1 MRDILE
7 IKAAID
13 CPVPSVS
20 TPFLENGD
28 IDWRSLDRIVDF
40 LIGNGA
46 RALLVTNGDSLLSV
60 LSDQETAE
68 LNRRV
73 IQAASGRALVM
84 AGGKPWGGAQALEF
98 AGFIREIGADVY
110 LPMIPDWAQS
120 ASADQCADLLRM
132 IGRVMP
138 VMALTNLGNGRG
150 IPQSVFSRLIE
161 EDAPGFVG
169 VKDDMC
175 GPYGRRLAALLD
187 RRYAFLSGDRAEN
200 HLDVAPYGPDGYL
213 SIFMRFLPDL
223 AWGYW
228 KRYRAG
234 DYHACARWIMRYEV
248 RFMDFIAKEGIQ
260 FDLAIH
266 ALMARAGL
274 CGKWRRTPYESANKS
289 QEEALERLWEELTTP
304 DEALCKEG

>member
-1 MRDILE
+1 MKSISE

-13 CPVPSVS
+13 CPVPSIS

-40 LIGNGA
+40 LIENGA
-46 RALLVTNGDSLLSV
+46 KALLVTNGDSLLSV
-60 LSDQETAE
+60 LTDQETAE

-73 IQAASGRALVM
+73 IKAAKGRALIM

-98 AGFIREIGADVY
+98 AGFLREIGSDVY

-120 ASADQCADLLRM
+120 TSSDQCADLLRKAGQ
-132 IGRVMP
+132 IMP

-150 IPQSVFSRLIE
+150 IPLSVFSKLIE
-161 EDAPGFVG
+161 EGAHGFMG

-187 RRYAFLSGDRAEN
+187 GRYAFLSGGRAEN
-200 HLDVAPYGPDGYL
+200 HLDVAPYRPDGYL
-213 SIFMRFLPDL
+213 SIFMRFLPNL

-228 KRYRAG
+228 KRYCAG

-260 FDLAIH
+260 FDMAIH
-266 ALMARAGL
+266 ALMSRAGL
-274 CGKWRRTPYESANKS
+274 CEKWRRMPYESADDA
-289 QEEALERLWEELTTP
+289 QEEALARLWEELTAP
-304 DEALCKEG
+304 EASPAEG